1 MGSLAIAFV
10 PDRQAKWPALDRDSD
25 AVRAD
30 LAHLA
35 TFERAAAITPSQ

>member
-10 PDRQAKWPALDRDSD
+10 PDRLAEWPALDREGE
-25 AVRAD
+25 AVMTD

-35 TFERAAAITPSQ
+35 TFERPAAITPSQ